1 MPPRMIA
8 LLAALTAVAAVA
20 GPASATTPPPDYG
33 SRVEC
38 RYRSNSPGPAYN
50 WNLKRIKVAPPTML
64 AKSGT
69 QKVGW
74 RFVVQRSISSGPWKV
89 TYRSPIQKRTAT
101 TAVAADFTTK
111 LVDVVVPKTED
122 GPRAVDYH
130 VTLKMFWYRADG
142 SVQSKVSYL
151 MPTLHWITNGHDYG
165 DYDDYCQGQFYAG
178 P

>member
-1 MPPRMIA
+1 MPSRTIA
-8 LLAALTAVAAVA
+8 LLGALVAAAAMA
-20 GPASATTPPPDYG
+20 GPAAAATPAADYG

-38 RYRSNSPGPAYN
+38 RYHSNSPGPAYN
-50 WNLKRIKVAPPTML
+50 WNLRRFKVAPPTML

-74 RFVVQRSISSGPWKV
+74 RFVVRRSISSGPWVV

-101 TAVAADFTTK
+101 TTVAADFTTK
-111 LVDVVVPKTED
+111 LVDVVI
-122 GPRAVDYH
+122 
-130 VTLKMFWYRADG
+130 
-142 SVQSKVSYL
+142 SYP

-165 DYDDYCQGQFYAG
+165 DYDDYCQGQFYEG